1 MKVALLGAGVGKRLD
16 GSGKAAIGVPLC
28 ALGVRWS
35 FGRHL
40 QRAGSPP

>member
-1 MKVALLGAGVGKRLD
+1 MKVALLGAGVGRQLD
-16 GSGKAAIGVPLC
+16 ESGNAAIGVPLS